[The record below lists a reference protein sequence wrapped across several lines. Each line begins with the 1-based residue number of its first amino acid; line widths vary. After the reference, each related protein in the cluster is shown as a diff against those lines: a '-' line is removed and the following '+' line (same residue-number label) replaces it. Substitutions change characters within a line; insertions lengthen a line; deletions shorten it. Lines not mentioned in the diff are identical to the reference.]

1 MCLCCKRLKER
12 IQGVVASGEC
22 EGLTY
27 ENKEEKAEFF
37 VEAHALMGTELK
49 MKMKD
54 HIVKQQIKHSSWNF
68 KGNGH
73 WLDEQGLEDKYK
85 NHKDKDF
92 IIKNIKDHANTM
104 THPTKKMT
112 LWEDVD
118 YQSTR
123 ETGEYKEDKR
133 EVEANTQDSTRP
145 AKKAKAK
152 AKRKALENERGGG
165 DDPKEP
171 KLTPKQKQTIE
182 GWIKAVKDSLEKIEQ
197 AKGFVEDNRI
207 ENFIANNLK
216 SKVNLKKVEADS
228 IKAELEHF
236 KDEDKGSKFKELKT
250 KMTNFFSDTKKIV
263 DKVEREVNDAVD
275 EAELEWTEEE
285 VEGEEDEDRYVWK
298 IRAKEE

>member
-1 MCLCCKRLKER
+1 MCVCCKRLRER

-27 ENKEEKAEFF
+27 ENKEEKAAFF

-49 MKMKD
+49 MKMRD

-85 NHKDKDF
+85 NHKDKDY

-123 ETGEYKEDKR
+123 ETGEKKEDKR
-133 EVEANTQDSTRP
+133 EDGRHSGTMPVP
-145 AKKAKAK
+145 
-152 AKRKALENERGGG
+152 
-165 DDPKEP
+165 
-171 KLTPKQKQTIE
+171 
-182 GWIKAVKDSLEKIEQ
+182 
-197 AKGFVEDNRI
+197 
-207 ENFIANNLK
+207 
-216 SKVNLKKVEADS
+216 
-228 IKAELEHF
+228 
-236 KDEDKGSKFKELKT
+236 
-250 KMTNFFSDTKKIV
+250 
-263 DKVEREVNDAVD
+263 
-275 EAELEWTEEE
+275 
-285 VEGEEDEDRYVWK
+285 
-298 IRAKEE
+298 